1 MPLSLPFIIHCA
13 SFHCAS
19 FTLKRGIALVEK
31 EALPFHISFTMK
43 RGTISH
49 FTTRCASFHCASFI
63 ALHCGNRINIYC
75 LQIEA
80 MFETMNKAGPLQ
92 PSFI

>member
-13 SFHCAS
+13 SFHRAS

-49 FTTRCASFHCASFI
+49 FTTVPSLHCASFI
-63 ALHCGNRINIYC
+63 ALHDS
-75 LQIEA
+75 LPF
-80 MFETMNKAGPLQ
+80 ML
-92 PSFI
+92 

>member
-49 FTTRCASFHCASFI
+49 FTTVPLFIVPLSLPFMIHC
-63 ALHCGNRINIYC
+63 
-75 LQIEA
+75 
-80 MFETMNKAGPLQ
+80 
-92 PSFI
+92 PSLSKQDKHSLSSV

>member
-49 FTTRCASFHCASFI
+49 FTTVPLFIVPLSLPFIIHCPTCLNS
-63 ALHCGNRINIYC
+63 NIHC
-75 LQIEA
+75 LQNEV
-80 MFETMNKAGPLQ
+80 MFINE
-92 PSFI
+92 